1 MLSGSV
7 CRYVTGSVCPYV
19 TSMSRQ
25 SVTNSFTTVGSDIC
39 KISTKKS
46 IFLGGFTTQEK
57 REKVAKFHSQ
67 ERRSSDA
74 PALLQRHYS
83 AATAPLK
90 VGVAFIKIPKNL
102 YKKVQI
108 FWGFRKTGNER

>member
-1 MLSGSV
+1 MYEAFILASLS
-7 CRYVTGSVCPYV
+7 PK
-19 TSMSRQ
+19 Q
-25 SVTNSFTTVGSDIC
+25 
-39 KISTKKS
+39 
-46 IFLGGFTTQEK
+46 
-57 REKVAKFHSQ
+57 H
-67 ERRSSDA
+67 RSSDA
-74 PALLQRHYS
+74 TALLQRHYS